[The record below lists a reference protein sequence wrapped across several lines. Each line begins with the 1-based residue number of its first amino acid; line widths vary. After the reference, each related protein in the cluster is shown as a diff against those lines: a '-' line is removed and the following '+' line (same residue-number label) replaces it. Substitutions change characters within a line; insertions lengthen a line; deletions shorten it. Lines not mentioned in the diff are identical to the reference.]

1 MTMVKVELVPG
12 KKCSEEDCTA
22 WVCSCA
28 SHVVRDGP
36 GECPKCKK
44 SFMCR
49 CVSECPNSKKNSL
62 KGTLCAC
69 KSAYELD
76 GLPFDYVNTGSRCYC
91 NTRASNPAVALLDPN
106 ADEEKLECAICLE
119 SAFKNR
125 KDCGAAVMT
134 RCGHHFHKNCLDGC
148 LEAPGSRCPV
158 CRDDNPKPYTKVK
171 WLGDV
176 ECRVLKLHPRRCKG
190 DTATKGSNI
199 CGDCYQN
206 FCANCGD
213 PVFIGKQNGYS
224 GLHAYCGGRSCPKAR
239 VPCRFYNPSKKS
251 GCRNGE
257 DCPWPHPLSRA

>member
-1 MTMVKVELVPG
+1 
-12 KKCSEEDCTA
+12 
-22 WVCSCA
+22 
-28 SHVVRDGP
+28 
-36 GECPKCKK
+36 
-44 SFMCR
+44 MCR

-106 ADEEKLECAICLE
+106 AKEEELECAICLE
-119 SAFKNR
+119 SAFER
-125 KDCGAAVMT
+125 VFESKDRGAAVMT

-148 LEAPGSRCPV
+148 LEAPGSRCPLCV
-158 CRDDNPKPYTKVK
+158 NNPKPYTKVK

-176 ECRVLKLHPRRCKG
+176 GDKAAVTSTTAENPAFFLVFPDTDNPAFFLSSSPTEPPLKKCRVSKFYPRRCKG

-239 VPCRFYNPSKKS
+239 VPCQFYNPSKKS

-257 DCPWPHPLSRA
+257 DCPWPHSLSRA